1 MKKILSTLILSLLLS
16 ISIANSWAADLP
28 EIIRRGKLIVAVKN
42 NTRPLG
48 FSDDTQQLQGL
59 EIDIARRLAQQLL
72 GNPEA
77 IILKPVNNQERLQ
90 TVIDG
95 KVDLVIA
102 RVTINPS
109 RAQLVNFS
117 PAYYLDGTGL
127 VTKNPNI
134 QGLTAL
140 STAKIAILKSSSTI
154 AVIRSELPKAEL
166 IGVNS
171 YQEALTLLEAGV
183 VEAFAGDNS
192 ILAGWVQENS
202 EYHQLPV
209 RLSGEG
215 LGVVMPKGAKYA
227 SLRGKVNEAIVRW
240 QRSGW
245 LAQRA
250 KYWGL
255 P

>member
-1 MKKILSTLILSLLLS
+1 MKKIISTLIFTILLSLG
-16 ISIANSWAADLP
+16 IANSRAADLP
-28 EIIRRGKLIVAVKN
+28 EIMRRGKLIVAVKN

-59 EIDIARRLAQQLL
+59 EIDIARHLAQEIL
-72 GNPEA
+72 GDPQA
-77 IILKPVNNQERLQ
+77 VILKPVNNQERLQ

-102 RVTINPS
+102 RVTINSS

-127 VTKNPNI
+127 VTKNANI
-134 QGLTAL
+134 QGLTSL
-140 STAKIAILKSSSTI
+140 STAKIAVLKSSSTI

-171 YQEALTLLEAGV
+171 YQEALILLETGV
-183 VEAFAGDNS
+183 AEAFAGDNS
-192 ILAGWVQENS
+192 ILAGWVQENPQ
-202 EYHQLPV
+202 YRQLPV

-227 SLRGKVNEAIVRW
+227 SLRGRVNQAIVNW
-240 QRSGW
+240 HRSGW
-245 LAQRA
+245 LAERA